1 MLTAVRAVLRGS
13 SEVGW
18 KGGEEFRKVSR
29 DRVIR
34 PYYKYH
40 TVVP

>member
-1 MLTAVRAVLRGS
+1 MLTAVRAVFERS
-13 SEVGW
+13 SEVGRM
-18 KGGEEFRKVSR
+18 GEGFRKVSR

-40 TVVP
+40 TVET

>member
-1 MLTAVRAVLRGS
+1 MLTAVRAALRGS
-13 SEVGW
+13 FEVGW
-18 KGGEEFRKVSR
+18 RGEEFRKVSR

-40 TVVP
+40 TVEP

>member
-1 MLTAVRAVLRGS
+1 MLTAVRAVFRGS
-13 SEVGW
+13 SKVGW
-18 KGGEEFRKVSR
+18 KGEEFRRDSR

-40 TVVP
+40 TVAP

>member
-13 SEVGW
+13 SEVVG
-18 KGGEEFRKVSR
+18 KGKEFRKVST

-40 TVVP
+40 TVEP